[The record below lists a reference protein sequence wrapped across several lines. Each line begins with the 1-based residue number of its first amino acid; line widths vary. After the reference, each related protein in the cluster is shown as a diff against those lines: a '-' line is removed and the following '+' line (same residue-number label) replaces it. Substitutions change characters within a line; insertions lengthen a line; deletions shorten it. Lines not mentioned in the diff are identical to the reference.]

1 MTAGTQ
7 GGDVSDGLQ
16 QAFALLLG
24 SVGTCLVIIV
34 SYYYGPGGYLRKK
47 HHLPDDDEKE

>member
-1 MTAGTQ
+1 M
-7 GGDVSDGLQ
+7 SEGLQ

-47 HHLPDDDEKE
+47 NHIDDDKE